1 MGESP
6 ASDRRCEESRGNHV
20 NTRVKKPSGDTPDT
34 RLLRIE
40 SKLTRLMLGLGM
52 DTEGNPASG
61 SLVMDKG
68 LTDRVIDTL
77 DLYLDLLNKQEDTSE
92 YRTDYNEGERLYN
105 QLIDIRNARWD
116 HRPCRKN

>member
-1 MGESP
+1 M
-6 ASDRRCEESRGNHV
+6 
-20 NTRVKKPSGDTPDT
+20 KKSSGDTPDT

-116 HRPCRKN
+116 HRPFRKN